1 MTKRR
6 LSASV
11 DAALVA
17 AGEAAVARGDA
28 PNLSAWVS
36 AALERQIEH
45 DTRLRALDDFL
56 RAYEA
61 EHGKITDEEIEAA
74 RRDAK
79 ARAIVVRGDPKKKR
93 ARRRGAA

>member
-11 DAALVA
+11 DAPLLA
-17 AGEAAVARGDA
+17 AGEAAVARGEA

-36 AALERQIEH
+36 TALERQVAH
-45 DTRLRALDDFL
+45 DKRLRALDDFF
-56 RAYEA
+56 ADYEA

-93 ARRRGAA
+93 TGDA